1 VYTQGVNAAA
11 RRTRKARAGR
21 PLVALAYC
29 RVSTSE
35 QARNGASMAA
45 QLADLQA
52 RAEREGWTF
61 VPFTDP
67 GVSGRSLDRPGM
79 RKVLAML
86 AAGEADVLLAA
97 SIDRISRNTHD
108 YTGLIDLA
116 AQQKWQL
123 VTLREGYDTSTA
135 AGRMQASIGVVIAQ
149 HTREDTVERIKR
161 GMRQRRAEGVH
172 TGRHST
178 MKPELFER
186 VQQLKALGY
195 GERRT
200 ATTLTREGWQTPGG
214 SSVWSAGAA
223 RSALAVQAVGA
234 STLPADRPEAL
245 AGAPGAKR
253 QTTVTCTCTIEA
265 KGTPHEYRVARDD
278 CPVHRDRI
286 QRG

>member
-1 VYTQGVNAAA
+1 VSVG
-11 RRTRKARAGR
+11 
-21 PLVALAYC
+21 YC

-52 RAEREGWTF
+52 RAEREGWEF

-178 MKPELFER
+178 MTPELFQR
-186 VQQLKALGY
+186 VQELKALGY

-200 ATTLTREGWQTPGG
+200 ASTLNAEGWQTPGG
-214 SSVWSAGAA
+214 SLVWSAGAA

-234 STLPADRPEAL
+234 AQP
-245 AGAPGAKR
+245 AKR
-253 QTTVTCTCTIEA
+253 QTGPTVTCTCKIEA
-265 KGTPHEYRVARDD
+265 AGTAHEYRVARDD

-286 QRG
+286 